1 MRVRAGLRATPDG
14 GLAYLSTQQLGVRA
28 ACVCFFRL
36 ITVKQLRVCVASGGP
51 LGVQVLPADENWT
64 PLPGAP
70 ALSYAFFSVRTP
82 DDALN
87 LADRLLR
94 LIGGLHDDA
103 RRSSTA
109 AVQQRL
115 AAIDQHRQALPAAA
129 APATAP
135 PSSQSVLPSGG
146 GASRKRPTAAGA
158 GKRKRPTAAGAG
170 KRKELKRA
178 PYMCWTCG
186 KPKKGHVCTGPPQTA
201 APAEA
206 PAAASAAPN
215 KPFRRDASDA
225 SSSTANECVLCE

>member
-1 MRVRAGLRATPDG
+1 MRKHSTMRVRAGLRATPDG

-28 ACVCFFRL
+28 ACVCYFRL

-51 LGVQVLPADENWT
+51 LGVQVLPADGNWT

-70 ALSYAFFSVRTP
+70 ALSYAFFSVETP
-82 DDALN
+82 DEALN

-103 RRSSTA
+103 RRSSTD

-115 AAIDQHRQALPAAA
+115 AAIDQQRQALPAAA
-129 APATAP
+129 APTTAP
-135 PSSQSVLPSGG
+135 PSSQRVLPSGG

-206 PAAASAAPN
+206 PAAASAA
-215 KPFRRDASDA
+215 
-225 SSSTANECVLCE
+225 AN